1 MSAVL
6 STTEY
11 EKEGRWTKLSD
22 HGFQLTLSFE
32 PVLFGSSHRLKHCTE
47 VWIPCWECD
56 KLSSLESN
64 SAHLPDHHD

>member
-6 STTEY
+6 GTTEC

-32 PVLFGSSHRLKHCTE
+32 PVLFGSLHRLKHCTE
-47 VWIPCWECD
+47 VCFELLVATPC
-56 KLSSLESN
+56 LL
-64 SAHLPDHHD
+64 

>member
-6 STTEY
+6 GTTEC

-47 VWIPCWECD
+47 VCFELLVTTPC
-56 KLSSLESN
+56 LL
-64 SAHLPDHHD
+64 